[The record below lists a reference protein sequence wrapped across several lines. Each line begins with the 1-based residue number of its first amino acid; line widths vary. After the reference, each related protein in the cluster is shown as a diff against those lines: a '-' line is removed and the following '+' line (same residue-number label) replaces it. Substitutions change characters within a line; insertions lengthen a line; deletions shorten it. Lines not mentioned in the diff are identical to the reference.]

1 MQEVGGGFKAIYNV
15 GRKNG
20 PGILPLLPFA
30 KPPRPPVPYI
40 FYEAFISQAWCAGEV
55 ITHTLKTVSDFLRVR
70 MAQQLDL
77 SSESIPLPHYSSL
90 FFFLLCAQSWDHSS
104 SHTYNSSVWSDG
116 EPDGNGFFFSGF
128 TDFQW
133 WQQQGQDKVKSMKY
147 FLLPLI
153 ALYTHSIIHIKLL

>member
-1 MQEVGGGFKAIYNV
+1 MQEVGGGFKATYNV

-20 PGILPLLPFA
+20 PGILPLSPFA

-55 ITHTLKTVSDFLRVR
+55 ITHTFKTVSDFLRVR

-104 SHTYNSSVWSDG
+104 SHTYNSNVWSDG
-116 EPDGNGFFFSGF
+116 EPDGNGVFFFFFFWVHRIPMMTTARSR
-128 TDFQW
+128 
-133 WQQQGQDKVKSMKY
+133 QGKVFYEIFPPTSDCT
-147 FLLPLI
+147 LH
-153 ALYTHSIIHIKLL
+153 T